1 MVIRTKTI
9 ARIDEM
15 REVLPRQELKYLLVF
30 AFSLFK
36 PTVVYEGKKK
46 EAKFYI
52 QTSGINI

>member
-1 MVIRTKTI
+1 
-9 ARIDEM
+9 M